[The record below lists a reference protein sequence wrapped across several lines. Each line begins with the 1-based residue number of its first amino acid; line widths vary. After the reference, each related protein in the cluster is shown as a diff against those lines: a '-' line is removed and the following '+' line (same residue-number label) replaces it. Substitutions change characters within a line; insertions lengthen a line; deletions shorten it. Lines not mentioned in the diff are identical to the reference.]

1 MPSKGKNNAPPKSKT
16 KYKSKKNGPLREI
29 LIEVLLPAVI
39 LFFIIHSFLA
49 EARFVP
55 SPSMVPT
62 IELGDRFLVDKITYR
77 FRSPERGE
85 IVVFSPTTGVLSKA
99 EESQIILKNDLIKR
113 IIGLP
118 GEIVEVRDGQV
129 LVNGEALSEPYI
141 DSSRRP
147 IYEFGPET
155 VPEGNYWMLGDNRN
169 RSWDGHVW
177 GYIPREKIV
186 GRAVWRFWP
195 LGRMGIMK

>member
-1 MPSKGKNNAPPKSKT
+1 MSTKGKKNPPSKSKPKYT
-16 KYKSKKNGPLREI
+16 PKKNGPLREV
-29 LIEVLLPAVI
+29 LEVLLPAVI
-39 LFFIIHSFLA
+39 LFLIIHSFIA

-62 IELGDRFLVDKITYR
+62 IQLGDRFLVDKITYR
-77 FRSPERGE
+77 FRLPARGE
-85 IVVFSPTTGVLSKA
+85 IVVFSPTEGVLRKA
-99 EESQIILKNDLIKR
+99 EESQIDLKNDLIKR

-118 GEIVEVRDGQV
+118 GETVEVRDGQILINDEV
-129 LVNGEALSEPYI
+129 LDEPYI

-147 IYEFGPET
+147 VYDFGPET
-155 VPEGNYWMLGDNRN
+155 IPEGNYWMLGDNRN

-186 GRAVWRFWP
+186 GRAIWRFWP
-195 LGRMGIMK
+195 IGRMGIMK